1 MVHTKKTSKSLGKLL
16 APHAGKWVTL
26 SKDEKAVLGVSDN
39 MDTAVKKAKEKGE
52 DFPLLIKAPD
62 LSTTAFF
69 F

>member
-1 MVHTKKTSKSLGKLL
+1 MVQTKSLGKLL

-26 SKDEKAVLGVSDN
+26 SKDEKTVLGVSNDMN
-39 MDTAVKKAKEKGE
+39 VAVKQAKEKGE

-62 LSTTAFF
+62 ESAMAFF

>member
-1 MVHTKKTSKSLGKLL
+1 MTQTKKTSKPLGKLL

-26 SKDEKAVLGVSDN
+26 SKDEQTVLGVSDN
-39 MDTAVKKAKEKGE
+39 MNTAIKQAKAKGE
-52 DFPLLIKAPD
+52 TFPLLIKAPD

>member
-1 MVHTKKTSKSLGKLL
+1 MEHTKHTAPALGKLL

-26 SKDEKAVLGVSDN
+26 SRDEKTVLGVSDN
-39 MDTAVKKAKEKGE
+39 MNTAVKEAKTKGE
-52 DFPLLIKAPD
+52 NFPLLIKAPD

>member
-1 MVHTKKTSKSLGKLL
+1 MGQTKQTSKSLGKLL

-26 SKDEKAVLGVSDN
+26 SKDEKTVLGVSDN
-39 MDTAVKKAKEKGE
+39 MGTAIKQAKQKGE
-52 DFPLLIKAPD
+52 TFPLLIKAPD

>member
-1 MVHTKKTSKSLGKLL
+1 MVQTKTTKSLGKLL

-26 SKDEKAVLGVSDN
+26 SKDEKTVLGVSND
-39 MDTAVKKAKEKGE
+39 MDVAIKQAKEKGE

-62 LSTTAFF
+62 ESTTAFF

>member
-1 MVHTKKTSKSLGKLL
+1 MTETKKTSKTLGKLL

-26 SKDEKAVLGVSDN
+26 SKDESTVLGVSHN
-39 MDTAVKKAKEKGE
+39 MGIAIKQAKEKGE
-52 DFPLLIKAPD
+52 NFPLLIKAPD